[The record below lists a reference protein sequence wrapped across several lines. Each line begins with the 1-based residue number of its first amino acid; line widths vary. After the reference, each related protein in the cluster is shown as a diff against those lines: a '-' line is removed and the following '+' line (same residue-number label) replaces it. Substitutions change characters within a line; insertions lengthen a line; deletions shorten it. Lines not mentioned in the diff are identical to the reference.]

1 MTLGQMTQ
9 QKLRERGQMNSSIF
23 DRNNAALYMLLNTA
37 TTKEQSGPRPEKRL
51 PKKGRSSNSQGAGVR
66 AKMTPDLGSPL
77 AKLWAG
83 AG

>member
-9 QKLRERGQMNSSIF
+9 QKLREGGQMNSSIF

-51 PKKGRSSNSQGAGVR
+51 PKR
-66 AKMTPDLGSPL
+66 
-77 AKLWAG
+77 AG
-83 AG
+83 AVTPKGQELGQK